1 MNFKIFLLIPW
12 MVIYGFFAFAQSP
25 GKLNIIPQPVKVHEL
40 KGSLNLRN
48 YPAYLYGPGIE
59 KDPMFDFNG
68 WASKEFGLEMKRVM
82 QPGNAIKFVKV
93 DTFSHPDAY
102 LLTIDDNG
110 VLIQFKDEAGA
121 FYATQTLK
129 QLCPVESSDIGTNSG
144 VPMSVPYCT
153 IYDYPRFSYRGMH
166 LDESRHFFGK
176 DAVKKYIDMLAFQK
190 YNYFHWHLTDDQ
202 GWRIEIKRYPKL
214 TEISS
219 CRDETLIGH
228 YSDKP
233 VRYDGNKYCFYYTQE
248 EIKEIVAYAARK
260 YIMIVP
266 EIEMPGHASAA
277 LAAYPELGCTE
288 KQIRPATTW
297 GIFDDIFCPKEGT
310 FFFLQNVLD
319 EVMELFPSKYIHIG
333 GDEVPK
339 AQWENCDYC
348 QKLIRNF
355 RLKDEHGLQSYFI
368 QRIEKYVNSKGR
380 TIIGWDEILEGGL
393 APNAVVMSWRGME
406 GGFEA
411 AGQDHDVIMTPGA
424 YCYFDYYQARGPEE
438 PVAIGGL
445 VTLKKVYSFEPIP
458 DKLPSSKHKY
468 IMGGQA
474 NIWTEYI
481 ATPKHLQYMAYPR
494 SFALSEVLWSPKM
507 ERNYEEFV
515 QRLTT
520 QLPRLDAW
528 DINYARH
535 FYNIYINSKH
545 IDGVERIVLSCD
557 NPDAKIEMR
566 VSNGKT
572 VTAWQEY
579 SAPVP
584 FPKGNGAV
592 EARVQIKGSK
602 SEMPATVKEYET
614 HSAMG
619 AKVKLVN
626 PAHEKYNAGGSEALV
641 NGFKGPEN
649 DYGGDEWLGFSG
661 KDIIAILDMESSRT
675 IDRVEARFFVSQ
687 GQWIYPPRD
696 MKVYTIDA
704 MGKEIE
710 VIAKSTI
717 TENGKIHK
725 IVLNFEKP
733 IETDKLKI
741 KVNRYGLIPAGAQ
754 GAGNEAWL
762 FCDEVFVR

>member
-1 MNFKIFLLIPW
+1 MNFKLLSIFTLLVFSGIF
-12 MVIYGFFAFAQSP
+12 VFAQST
-25 GKLNIIPQPVKVHEL
+25 GSLNIIPQPVKTDVFQ
-40 KGSLNLRN
+40 GSLNLRD
-48 YPAYLYGPGIE
+48 YPAYLYSPGIE
-59 KDPMFDFNG
+59 KDPMYDFNQ
-68 WASKEFGLEMKRVM
+68 WASKEFELDMKRVM
-82 QPGNAIKFVKV
+82 TPGNVIRFEKV

-102 LLTIDDNG
+102 LLTIDGNG
-110 VLIQFKDEAGA
+110 VLINFKDEAGA

-129 QLCPVESSDIGTNSG
+129 QLCPVESTDLSVNRRMAMN
-144 VPMSVPYCT
+144 VPFCK

-176 DAVKKYIDMLAFQK
+176 EAVKKYIDMLAFQK

-214 TEISS
+214 TEIAS

-233 VRYDGNKYCFYYTQE
+233 VRYDGKKYCHYYTQE
-248 EIKEIVAYAARK
+248 DVKEIVAYAEKK
-260 YIMIVP
+260 YITIVP

-277 LAAYPELGCTE
+277 LSAYPELGCTE
-288 KQIRPATTW
+288 KPIKAATTW

-310 FFFLQNVLD
+310 FLFLQNVLD
-319 EVMELFPSKYIHIG
+319 EVMALFPSKYIHIG

-339 AQWENCDYC
+339 VQWENCEYC

-368 QRIEKYVNSKGR
+368 QRIEKYVNGKGR

-393 APNAVVMSWRGME
+393 APNAVVMSWRGIE
-406 GGFEA
+406 GGLEA
-411 AGQDHDVIMTPGA
+411 ASQDHEVIMTPGA

-458 DKLPSSKHKY
+458 DKLPASKQKY

-481 ATPKHLQYMAYPR
+481 ATPQHLQYMAYPR
-494 SFALSEVLWSPKM
+494 SFALSEVLWSPKT

-515 QRLTT
+515 QRLTS

-528 DINYARH
+528 NVTYAKH

-545 IDGVERIVLSCD
+545 IDGAEKIVLTCD
-557 NPDAKIEMR
+557 NPQAKVEMR
-566 VSNGKT
+566 ISNGKT
-572 VTAWQEY
+572 ITAWQEY
-579 SAPVP
+579 AEPVP
-584 FPKGNGAV
+584 FLKGVGAV

-602 SEMPATVKEYET
+602 SDMPATVKEYET
-614 HSAMG
+614 HTAMG
-619 AKVKLVN
+619 AKVTLVN
-626 PAHEKYNAGGSEALV
+626 MPHEKYNAGGKDALV
-641 NGFKGPEN
+641 NGFKGPDN

-661 KDIIAILDMESSRT
+661 KDIIATLEMEAGHT

-696 MKVYTIDA
+696 MKVYIYDA
-704 MGKEIE
+704 LGNEKE
-710 VIAKSTI
+710 VMAKTTI
-717 TENGKIHK
+717 TENGKIYK
-725 IVLNFEKP
+725 VVLNFDKP
-733 IETDKLKI
+733 IETDKLKVE
-741 KVNRYGLIPAGAQ
+741 VNRYGLIPAGAQ
-754 GAGNEAWL
+754 GAGNEAWM
-762 FCDEVFVR
+762 FCDEIFVR